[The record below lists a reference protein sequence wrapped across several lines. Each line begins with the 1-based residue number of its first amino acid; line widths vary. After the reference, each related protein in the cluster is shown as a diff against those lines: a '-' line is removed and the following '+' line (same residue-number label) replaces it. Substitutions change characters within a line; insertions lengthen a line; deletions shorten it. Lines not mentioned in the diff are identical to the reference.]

1 MADIDT
7 SSGGGHG
14 KHKGGVRS
22 KKLSTRVDLTP
33 MVDLA
38 FLLISFFMLTTQLS
52 KSVAMDLAMPK
63 KPDNVEVK
71 PEPVAG
77 SKVLNLIA
85 DKDDVLWYY
94 PDVVVGGLKKTEYT
108 PSGLR
113 QVILKRQAEVKAK
126 WGLDNDGDSKMV
138 VLIKLTDDANYKN
151 MVDILDEME
160 LTKTK
165 IYAIKDVNDLELE
178 AIKNGGNANIS
189 E

>member
-63 KPDNVEVK
+63 KPTDETVK

-94 PDVVVGGLKKTEYT
+94 PDVVVAGLKKTDYT
-108 PSGLR
+108 PKGLR
-113 QVILKRQAEVKAK
+113 DIILKRQAEVKAK
-126 WGLDNDGDSKMV
+126 WGLDDKGDSKMV
-138 VLIKLTDDANYKN
+138 VLIKLTDDATYKN
-151 MVDILDEME
+151 MVDILDEMDI
-160 LTKTK
+160 TKTK
-165 IYAIKDVNDLELE
+165 IYAIQDVSPLELE
-178 AIKNGGNANIS
+178 AIKNGGNAS
-189 E
+189 VSQ

>member
-1 MADIDT
+1 MADLDT

-22 KKLSTRVDLTP
+22 KKMSTRVDLTP

-63 KPDNVEVK
+63 KSDDVVK
-71 PEPVAG
+71 PAPVAG

-94 PDVVVGGLKKTEYT
+94 PDVIVGGLKKVDYT
-108 PSGLR
+108 PKGLR
-113 QVILKRQAEVKAK
+113 EVILKRQAEVKAK
-126 WGLDNDGDSKMV
+126 WGLDEVGDSKMV

-151 MVDILDEME
+151 MVYILDEMDI
-160 LTKTK
+160 TKTK
-165 IYAIKDVNDLELE
+165 IYAIQDINDLEVE
-178 AIKNGGNANIS
+178 AIKNGGNANVS
-189 E
+189 DK

>member
-22 KKLSTRVDLTP
+22 KKMSTRVDLTP

-63 KPDNVEVK
+63 KPDNETIK
-71 PEPVAG
+71 PEPVPG

-85 DKDDVLWYY
+85 DKDDELWYY
-94 PDVVVGGLKKTEYT
+94 PDVIVAGLKKVDYSPKGIRE
-108 PSGLR
+108 
-113 QVILKRQAEVKAK
+113 VILKRQAEVKAK
-126 WGLDNDGDSKMV
+126 WGLDKEGDSKLV

-151 MVDILDEME
+151 MVDILDEMDI
-160 LTKTK
+160 TKTK
-165 IYAIKDVNDLELE
+165 IYAIQDVNPLEIE
-178 AIKNGGNANIS
+178 AIKNGGNANVS

>member
-1 MADIDT
+1 MADIDS

-63 KPDNVEVK
+63 KPDSQTIQ

-77 SKVLNLIA
+77 SKVLNIIA
-85 DKDDVLWYY
+85 DKNDDLWYY
-94 PDVVVGGLKKTEYT
+94 PDVIVAGLKKTDY
-108 PSGLR
+108 SAKGLR
-113 QVILKRQAEVKAK
+113 EIILERQAQVKAK
-126 WGLDNDGDSKMV
+126 WGLDKENDSKMV
-138 VLIKLTDDANYKN
+138 VLIKLTDDATYKN
-151 MVDILDEME
+151 MVDILDEMDI
-160 LTKTK
+160 TKTK
-165 IYAIKDVNDLELE
+165 IYAIQDVNDLELE
-178 AIKNGGNANIS
+178 AIKNGGNAKVS